1 MIETALIIT
10 ARPTGR
16 LTRARPKVSSLIIS
30 SADEQE
36 QDGKV
41 QEEMPV
47 IDSTSRLSRNR
58 TKSTMFI
65 SFESLTCVY
74 VSFYTT
80 CFLGTHWFGHSCF

>member
-1 MIETALIIT
+1 MIEIASDTDSDASAF
-10 ARPTGR
+10 ARPKAKGW

-47 IDSTSRLSRNR
+47 MDSTSRLSRNR
-58 TKSTMFI
+58 AKTQVRY
-65 SFESLTCVY
+65 SFRLKA
-74 VSFYTT
+74 
-80 CFLGTHWFGHSCF
+80 